1 MRKSQEV
8 AMILEAIMAEGI
20 MVDDRIRKAVSTGV
34 KEIRAERFREKQA
47 ERREKYR
54 RKIQK
59 EERRKKKCTSGSK
72 KSH

>member
-1 MRKSQEV
+1 
-8 AMILEAIMAEGI
+8 MILEAIMSEGI
-20 MVDDRIRKAVSTGV
+20 MVDDRIRKAVNTGG

-54 RKIQK
+54 RKVEK

-72 KSH
+72 KSR

>member
-1 MRKSQEV
+1 
-8 AMILEAIMAEGI
+8 MILEAIMSEGI
-20 MVDDRIRKAVSTGV
+20 MVDDRIRKAVNTGV

-54 RKIQK
+54 RKVEK

-72 KSH
+72 KSR

>member
-1 MRKSQEV
+1 
-8 AMILEAIMAEGI
+8 MILEAIMSEGI
-20 MVDDRIRKAVSTGV
+20 MVDDRIRKAVNTGV

-54 RKIQK
+54 RKVEK